1 MSTIARGTKASAGGG
16 TSFVANTDALAAEVE
31 YDFATLYADYNGNI
45 SDANVASGAAI
56 EETKIDGQ
64 SDSAAERRTET
75 SPGDTASP
83 IDATTLA
90 GEIARIR
97 FKLKELGLGT
107 STARQTTAAGDDVY
121 WIDTPQMGPNL
132 IRNGSFA
139 VKTTAAGAAPDG
151 WVLVG
156 TPATCTTT
164 TAGITEGHLTMRAI
178 RIAAGAGDTNEG
190 ISQTLVGLKASTK
203 YVVGCRAKVS
213 GAGGEIFSLT
223 TTGAGGATFGN
234 LNLTTSSSTYV
245 TIAGQI
251 ITHATPANIV
261 VQLLAVGNSDI
272 IEVTHCWVRECA
284 TDRLPM
290 SNTAWAY
297 GQITTIS
304 PNHYTPANTFV
315 DSQITGVSVVPP
327 GPGYFI
333 EV

>member
-107 STARQTTAAGDDVY
+107 SAARQTTAAGDDVY

-132 IRNGSFA
+132 IRNGNFA
-139 VKTTAAGAAPDG
+139 VKTTAAGSAPDG
-151 WVLVG
+151 WALVG

-164 TAGITEGHLTMRAI
+164 TAGVTEGHLTMRAI
-178 RIAAGAGDTNEG
+178 QLAAGAGDTNEG
-190 ISQTLVGLKASTK
+190 IQQTLAGLKASTK
-203 YVVGCRAKVS
+203 YVVGCRARVS
-213 GAGGEIFSLT
+213 GAGGEIFSPT
-223 TTGAGGATFGN
+223 TTGADGATFHD
-234 LNLTTSSSTYV
+234 LNLPTSSATYV
-245 TIAGQI
+245 TLAGQI
-251 ITHATPANIV
+251 ITDATPTDIV

-272 IEVTHCWVRECA
+272 VEVTHCWVRECA
-284 TDRLPM
+284 TDRLPL

-297 GQITTIS
+297 SEITTITA
-304 PNHYTPANTFV
+304 NHYASGVLT
-315 DSQITGVSVVPP
+315 DSGATGVAVVPP
-327 GPGYFI
+327 GPG
-333 EV
+333 